1 MTATTAPAAPAARAR
16 PSRVTLPGPARLLR
30 LELRRSIMPWLLPLF
45 AVLFWFATYRPAMDN
60 PPFWNV
66 RSGIVQSHTMLA
78 FAPLLAGAAAWTG
91 SRERR
96 RGVADL
102 VGVTALPRWAAQF
115 AAWLATT
122 CWAEAVYLAGVA
134 MLYTVTAH
142 QGAWGGPLL
151 WPVAVGAAF
160 VAASCALGFAAG
172 ALLPSR
178 FTAPLAAFVMFL
190 ALAGGAFALQ
200 ANITYA
206 QIWPL
211 NVQGAFPAGAY
222 GIFYPYLP
230 DLPIAQL
237 MFLGGLAVA
246 ALGGLG
252 LPTAAG
258 GRWLRIAAAAVTA
271 AGLAAAGTAVALA
284 GTARL
289 EPHGIVI
296 PALHDAASDRPTPY
310 TPICAHTA
318 IPICLHPSYRALL
331 PEVTAALG
339 PVLSQ
344 IAGLPGAPARITQV
358 AVTSVHAEPSNGIAL
373 GGPAIGG
380 HPPVLY
386 LPLAG
391 MALPG
396 QGTAFSITE
405 NLRQQDGPWI
415 LSLLVGL
422 PGQVGAVTGVN
433 VIPDVAPGHSAQLA
447 VLDGL
452 VRALGLA
459 GAGPQ
464 GAGIPSP
471 GTPRG
476 TSTGSPRELAAAQRF
491 AALSAAA
498 RHAWLMTRLTA
509 LRAGQISVSEIP

>member
-1 MTATTAPAAPAARAR
+1 MTAATAPAAPAAQAR
-16 PSRVTLPGPARLLR
+16 PSRLRLPGPARLLR

-45 AVLFWFATYRPAMDN
+45 AVLFWLVTYHPAMAN
-60 PPFWNV
+60 SPFWNV
-66 RSGIVQSHTMLA
+66 RSGIVQSHTLLA
-78 FAPLLAGAAAWTG
+78 FASLLAGAAAWAG
-91 SRERR
+91 SREHR

-102 VGVTALPRWAAQF
+102 VGITALPRWAAHL
-115 AAWLATT
+115 AAWAATT

-134 MLYTVTAH
+134 VLYGVTAH

-151 WPVAVGAAF
+151 WPAAVGAAF
-160 VAASCALGFAAG
+160 VAASCALGFTAG
-172 ALLPSR
+172 VLLPSR
-178 FTAPLAAFVMFL
+178 FTAPVAAFVMFL

-211 NVQGAFPAGAY
+211 NVQGAFPADSY
-222 GIFYPYLP
+222 GVFYPYLP

-237 MFLGGLAVA
+237 MFLGGLAAA

-252 LPTAAG
+252 LPAPAG
-258 GRWLRIAAAAVTA
+258 GRWLRITAAAVTA

-310 TPICAHTA
+310 TPVCGHTA
-318 IPICLHPSYRALL
+318 IPICLHPAHRALL
-331 PEVTAALG
+331 PDVTAALG
-339 PVLSQ
+339 AVLSQ
-344 IAGLPGAPARITQV
+344 IAGLPGAPVRVTEV
-358 AVTSVHAEPSNGIAL
+358 AVTTVKAEPGNGIAL
-373 GGPAIGG
+373 GGPVIGG

-396 QGTAFSITE
+396 QGTASSIAA

-422 PGQVGAVTGVN
+422 PGQLGAATGVN
-433 VIPDVAPGHSAQLA
+433 VIPDVGPNQSAQLA
-447 VLDGL
+447 VVDGL

-459 GAGPQ
+459 RSGALS
-464 GAGIPSP
+464 AGIQ
-471 GTPRG
+471 RG
-476 TSTGSPRELAAAQRF
+476 MAPGSPQELAAAQRF
-491 AALSAAA
+491 AALPAAA
-498 RHAWLMTRLTA
+498 RHAWLMTHLAA
-509 LRAGQISVSEIP
+509 LRAGRISLSEIP